1 MGARTAP
8 VRRMPRLLVA
18 VLVLLLG
25 PGLVAVTGAGAAP
38 PAPSVTTQATVDAD
52 LAFSVERLSGSDR
65 YATAAA
71 VSKRFFTVGSPVAF
85 VVTGANFPDGLAA
98 GPAGARLNGPAL
110 FTTRDS
116 LPAATRTELARLRPG
131 RIYLVG
137 GTTAVSEAVRTAL
150 GAYTTGPVTR
160 VSGADRYATAA
171 ALSSLAYPSGATTAY
186 VATGAAFPD
195 ALSGGAAAGVQSA
208 PMLLTRSTALPDST
222 RQELE
227 RLDGLGLTRIM
238 VVGGSGAV
246 SSAVAAQLAT
256 IAPVERVAGDT
267 RYTTALAVSA
277 RVFGPDRP
285 GAMVA
290 TGLSWPDALASGPAV
305 RVTRGPVLLSTGTGL
320 PAGTWTELTRMTPTT
335 VYVLGGTTAQTN
347 EIPRLVQRWLGVC
360 WSGTRPATGSQEL
373 FGSVSTSVKQVA
385 LTFDMG
391 GRLDPGLS
399 IVDFLVDN
407 QVCTTFFPT
416 STMAD
421 TTEGR
426 AIMARIAAHP
436 ELFEIG
442 NHTRYHCDL
451 VLGGG
456 GSPTSAPCTVAM
468 TSTFIRTELTSAE
481 TVLARLSGM
490 PVRPYWRPP
499 YGSSNSFVRDVAA
512 SVGYTKTVMWNRDS
526 IDWSLDTTTSQI
538 VSRITSPLPGNGS
551 IALFHLGGYNTRAAL
566 PSIVTTLRAAGY
578 RLTTVSDMRD

>member
-1 MGARTAP
+1 MGAMSAP
-8 VRRMPRLLVA
+8 VRRLPRLLVA
-18 VLVLLLG
+18 VVVLLLG

-38 PAPSVTTQATVDAD
+38 PSPSVTTQATVDAD
-52 LAFSVERLSGSDR
+52 LAFSVERLAGTDR

-71 VSKRFFTVGSPVAF
+71 VSRRFFAVGSPVAF
-85 VVTGANFPDGLAA
+85 VVTGADFPDGLTA
-98 GPAGARLNGPAL
+98 GPPGAVLNGPVL
-110 FTTRDS
+110 FTTRDT
-116 LPAATRTELARLRPG
+116 LPAVTRTELARLKPG
-131 RIYLVG
+131 RIYVVG
-137 GTTAVSEAVRTAL
+137 GTGVVSETVRTAL
-150 GAYTTGPVTR
+150 ATYTTGSVTR

-171 ALSSLAYPSGATTAY
+171 ALSQVAHPSGSTTAY

-208 PMLLTRSTALPDST
+208 PMLLTRSTTLPDST

-227 RLDGLGLTRIM
+227 RLAPDRIM
-238 VVGGSGAV
+238 VVGGIGAV
-246 SSAVAAQLAT
+246 SSAVATELAG
-256 IAPVERVAGDT
+256 IAPVERVSGDN

-290 TGLSWPDALASGPAV
+290 TGLSWPDALASGAAV
-305 RVTRGPVLLSTGTGL
+305 RFTRGPVLLSTGTNL

-335 VYVLGGTTAQTN
+335 VYVLGGTAAQSN
-347 EIPRLVQRWLGVC
+347 EVPRLVQRWLGVC
-360 WSGTRPATGSQEL
+360 WSGTRPAAGAQEL
-373 FGSVSTSVKQVA
+373 FGSVSTTTKQVA

-399 IVDFLVDN
+399 IVDYLVDN

-421 TTEGR
+421 TPEGR
-426 AIMARIAAHP
+426 VIMAAIAAHP

-456 GSPTSAPCTVAM
+456 GSPTSAPCTVPM

-499 YGSSNSFVRDVAA
+499 YGSSNTFVRDTAA

-526 IDWSLDTTTSQI
+526 IDWSLDTTTAQI
-538 VSRITSPLPGNGS
+538 VSRITSPLPSNGS

-566 PSIVTTLRAAGY
+566 PAIVTTLRAGGY